1 MLHRCLKLTVAGAFA
16 AFPSLALSQTPTQ
29 SGQAAYAA
37 ISEVVRILEAD
48 PNTDWSK
55 VNVEALRQHL
65 IDMDEVTLNSSVV
78 QRAAEG
84 GLEMDVTGMG
94 RAVPAIRRLV
104 ASHARSLD
112 GSVYHLVA
120 TEIPNG
126 TRLRVTAS
134 DSKDAK
140 TVARIRGLGF
150 AGIITEGNHHAL
162 HHIAVARGED
172 MSHMH

>member
-1 MLHRCLKLTVAGAFA
+1 MLHRCLKLTIGCAFA
-16 AFPSLALSQTPTQ
+16 SFPSLTLSQTPTQ

-55 VNVEALRQHL
+55 VNVEALRHHL
-65 IDMDEVTLNSSVV
+65 IDMDQVTLSSSVV
-78 QRAAEG
+78 QRAIEG
-84 GLEMDVTGMG
+84 GLEMDVTGRA
-94 RAVPAIRRLV
+94 RAVPAIRRLLT
-104 ASHARSLD
+104 SHARSLD

-126 TRLRVTAS
+126 TRLRVTARDPS
-134 DSKDAK
+134 DAK
-140 TVARIRGLGF
+140 TVARVRGLGF

-172 MSHMH
+172 MSHTH